1 VNKKMPLTKE
11 AVEKLFHNLEIGENN
26 KFFEKVAENVK
37 WTVMGTHPLA
47 GTYKNKEE
55 FISHTF
61 GRLNKILKKEIVL
74 KVNNIL
80 LSGNTAIIEM
90 ESLSTALNGK
100 PFNNTYC
107 WIVEFE
113 NEIIIKVRA
122 YVDSALI
129 QKVIEENEK

>member
-1 VNKKMPLTKE
+1 MKLTIE
-11 AVEKLFHNLEIGENN
+11 TVEKFFYNLEVGSND
-26 KFFEKVAENVK
+26 KFFEHVAENVN

-61 GRLNKILKKEIVL
+61 GRLNKILKKEMVL
-74 KVNNIL
+74 KINNIIL
-80 LSGNTAIIEM
+80 AENIAIVEM

-122 YVDSALI
+122 YVDSALV
-129 QKVIEENEK
+129 QKIIDENEN